1 MAKRTIRQLMTEVT
15 PEQRDLQWLIE
26 ALQNAVE
33 LELSTLPPY
42 LCAYWSVQDSTNQSA
57 QLILSIA
64 LQEMAH
70 MGMSANILT
79 SIGGPVTINQ
89 DIPTYPGHLPGDV
102 APTLVVY
109 LAGLSKTYLK
119 DVCMAIE
126 EPEGGPIATA
136 TLQAGYATIGQFY
149 DAISAAIVSVN
160 PTFTG
165 KNQMSSTIASDA
177 IVAPINTQQ
186 DALNAIEII
195 KEQGEGSKQNPD
207 EAAGS
212 TTLAHYY
219 KFAEIYNGKTLI
231 QVDGKWEYAGDPIP
245 FPAVYPM
252 AEVPP
257 GGWQN
262 PPSDVAAL
270 LQTAN
275 AAYTKLLDNLQMAW
289 QNGDATALNNAIND
303 MFDLET
309 PAQKLMQITG
319 APSGG
324 NWGPDFL
331 YLGTTL

>member
-1 MAKRTIRQLMTEVT
+1 MAKRTIRQLMTEV
-15 PEQRDLQWLIE
+15 PAEARDTQWLIE

-42 LCAYWSVQDSTNQSA
+42 LCAYWSVKDSNNQVA

-64 LQEMAH
+64 LQEMSH
-70 MGMSANILT
+70 MGLSANMLT

-89 DIPTYPGHLPGDV
+89 HIPTYPGHLPGDV
-102 APTLVVY
+102 APTLTVY
-109 LAGLSKTYLK
+109 LAGLSTTYLH

-136 TLQAGYATIGQFY
+136 TLQAGFATIGQFY
-149 DAISAAIVSVN
+149 DAIAATIVLIK

-165 KNQMSSTIASDA
+165 KNQMSSNIASDA
-177 IVAPINTQQ
+177 VVSPINTQQ
-186 DALNAIEII
+186 DALTAIDTI
-195 KEQGEGSKQNPD
+195 KQQGEGTKQSPD

-212 TTLAHYY
+212 STLAHYY
-219 KFAEIYNGKTLI
+219 KFAEIYNGKTLV

-245 FPAVYPM
+245 FPDVWPM
-252 AEVPP
+252 ATVPA

-262 PPSDVAAL
+262 APSDVAAL
-270 LQTAN
+270 LKAAN
-275 AAYTKLLDNLQMAW
+275 TAYTSLLDNLQKAW
-289 QNGDATALNNAIND
+289 QNGDPNALNNAIND

-309 PAQKLMQITG
+309 PAQKLMTISG
-319 APSGG
+319 APGGG

-331 YLGTTL
+331 YLGSS